1 MSRLVFKKYAFVG
14 IDIER
19 SSPLPANG
27 RSEVQPR
34 QRLIAT
40 QNANSQ
46 RSTIANPKYPRK
58 SPFAVFMSIVAPMS
72 PTTQQCQHSPYRRR
86 KSMSFVGPR
95 NIKVIVFGR
104 NNTAPTLRSGGISS
118 GFSGNPR
125 SAGGCYVPLDATW
138 RDEFGLR
145 PRIVF
150 DASIRP
156 DSKGATLRRYAAAF
170 RPKPAESHLS
180 S

>member
-1 MSRLVFKKYAFVG
+1 MSRLVLKKYAFVG

-58 SPFAVFMSIVAPMS
+58 SPSPSLCQSLPRCRQLPSSVSIPHIDVENL
-72 PTTQQCQHSPYRRR
+72 C
-86 KSMSFVGPR
+86 
-95 NIKVIVFGR
+95 
-104 NNTAPTLRSGGISS
+104 RSWDQEI
-118 GFSGNPR
+118 
-125 SAGGCYVPLDATW
+125 
-138 RDEFGLR
+138 
-145 PRIVF
+145 
-150 DASIRP
+150 
-156 DSKGATLRRYAAAF
+156 
-170 RPKPAESHLS
+170 
-180 S
+180 